1 MEALSKSSEVQA
13 AKTIRKTAKCAL
25 TRLANILKKE
35 LILEAG
41 KKYDFSEIDKYSIKT
56 DAAKLEQNL
65 ELLST
70 NNETYAKVAREVL
83 IKSGAS
89 EDSLVELDNTV
100 YKYWIDSRKEATEVL
115 NIYKFE
121 YSTALERY
129 LKTLM
134 KKANQ
139 QSLIQRCQMQRSRK
153 LKRRQREM

>member
-129 LKTLM
+129 LKNIDEEGKPAVNDTEM
-134 KKANQ
+134 SNAEKQKIKK
-139 QSLIQRCQMQRSRK
+139 K
-153 LKRRQREM
+153 TE